1 MKVTICTSVDVVV
14 NTSIICWVLWVL
26 ACLRCVCMFIS
37 SSDSG
42 IQWLI
47 ISDAPETAVLA

>member
-14 NTSIICWVLWVL
+14 NTSIICCVLWVL

-47 ISDAPETAVLA
+47 ISDAPETAV